1 MYRLRDY
8 FEPFEYVREASYIF
22 RYRKQV
28 PTTLLQRHYGFADF
42 SAEEAE
48 EAFDY
53 SLNLVPPSARP
64 NIFAARVMMKIHL
77 GNRAGAAAD
86 LQRIKAAGIPLEK
99 ELILVSNMLESRG
112 G

>member
-1 MYRLRDY
+1 MR
-8 FEPFEYVREASYIF
+8 VRIFSLPKADPHDASSE
-22 RYRKQV
+22 
-28 PTTLLQRHYGFADF
+28 TYGFADF
-42 SAEEAE
+42 SVEEAE